1 VLYSPH
7 RNAPSTQQLLGLRF
21 LRQERHSV
29 LPRACALSAWRST
42 AAPAIA
48 TAHPSFL
55 FLCMVFMSE
64 WFCCLPV
71 MIFTCTHQVLS
82 KMLVSSFVIS
92 DCVKFLA
99 GDSRY
104 SSWVT
109 GPKDSRLSSSNHFF
123 TVISQTRPPGIQW
136 NDCEDI
142 NYFSIWFLSSISY
155 MVLPTLI
162 YVSAAVTNS
171 VPRANS
177 FAITMQSWP
186 SYKRGTS
193 DQFWDVGWVL
203 SRNFIGSHSPP
214 LVAFSGPSKSL

>member
-21 LRQERHSV
+21 LRQERQCSAPCLCAKRVEIYCCSGHSY
-29 LPRACALSAWRST
+29 C
-42 AAPAIA
+42 
-48 TAHPSFL
+48 
-55 FLCMVFMSE
+55 
-64 WFCCLPV
+64 
-71 MIFTCTHQVLS
+71 
-82 KMLVSSFVIS
+82 SSFVPFPLHGFHAWVILLPTRDDFCLYASSAQQNACEQLCHFWLCEIS
-92 DCVKFLA
+92 C

-123 TVISQTRPPGIQW
+123 AVISQTRPPGIRW

-142 NYFSIWFLSSISY
+142 NYFSIWFLSSISHV
-155 MVLPTLI
+155 VLPTLI